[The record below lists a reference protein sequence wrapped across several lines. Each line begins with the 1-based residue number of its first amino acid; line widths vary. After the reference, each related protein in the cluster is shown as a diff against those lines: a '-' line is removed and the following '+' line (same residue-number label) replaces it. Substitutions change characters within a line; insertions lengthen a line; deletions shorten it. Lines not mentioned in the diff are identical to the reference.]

1 MTAQRLVVVGASLA
15 GLHAVEAAR
24 RAGFTGTITLI
35 GSEKHEPYNR
45 PPLSKQF
52 LNAGPPPEPPFLR
65 TAEKFGALDIDLRL
79 GRPATELDT
88 EGQRVAVSDEWI
100 GYDALVIAT
109 GATPRALPG
118 TDGLAGVLTLRT
130 VDDARA
136 VRTALDAGARTVVV
150 GAGFIGS
157 EVASAAHKRG
167 LPVTIVEALPSPLAR
182 AVGEEMGVAVG
193 DFHRANGVEL
203 RCGTAVTKL
212 SGDGRVEHV
221 HLSDG
226 TVLDADLVVVGI
238 GAAPETGWL
247 ESSSLTLDNGVVC
260 DETLNAGVPGVYAAG
275 DVARWHNPLFDR
287 SMRLEHWTSASEQGA
302 EAARNAIDPER
313 KQPYETVPYFWS
325 DWYDRKIQFAGLPDA
340 EHMEVVSG
348 QATDRKFTALY
359 RSGDRLIGALT
370 VNRPAENAKYQGLI
384 GRRACWEEALEAA
397 RASASRATAAAA
409 KI

>member
-52 LNAGPPPEPPFLR
+52 LNAGPLPEPPFLR

-79 GRPATELDT
+79 GAPATELDT
-88 EGQRVAVSDEWI
+88 EGQRVAVGDEWI

-136 VRTALDAGARTVVV
+136 ARTALDAGARTVVV

-302 EAARNAIDPER
+302 EAARNAIDPDR

-348 QATDRKFTALY
+348 QVTDRKFTALY

-384 GRRACWEEALEAA
+384 GRRAGWEEALEVA
-397 RASASRATAAAA
+397 RASAARATAAAA
-409 KI
+409 KS